1 MNKSMPSGI
10 ASSAQSLNSIA
21 TPSDTADEL
30 NTRSEPSIA
39 DEALSNESSV
49 EHKIVTDAGHSVV
62 LKVFRSQLKPV
73 KGICVIAAATGVAQ
87 HLYQDFAVWL
97 TGLGFHVVTFD
108 YDGIG
113 SSIDRHVKH
122 CNSDLLGWANNDCP
136 AVLNFVDTHFRGL
149 ECIWIGHS
157 VGGHML
163 GMMPNTGP
171 VSRAITVATGTGTW
185 WYNSPPTKRVA
196 WFLWYFLV
204 PLTVPTLGYFPG
216 DKLNIMCNL
225 PKGVMM
231 QWRRWCLKEGYA
243 VEKEGQ
249 WLKDRFANV
258 NLPISAIAF
267 SDDEMMSLKNIDMLH
282 GQFSGANI
290 TRQTVAPKDVGH
302 KRIGHIGWHKGRY
315 QNMWEKVFTPLLL
328 S

>member
-1 MNKSMPSGI
+1 MNKSTPSGI
-10 ASSAQSLNSIA
+10 TSSAQSSKSLATSSDIA
-21 TPSDTADEL
+21 AEL
-30 NTRSEPSIA
+30 NTRNEPFIA
-39 DEALSNESSV
+39 DETSSRGLSV
-49 EHKIVTDAGHSVV
+49 EHKIVTGAGHSVV
-62 LKVFRSQLKPV
+62 LKVFMSQLKPV

-97 TGLGFHVVTFD
+97 TSLGFHVVTFD

-113 SSIDRHVKH
+113 LSVDRHVKH
-122 CNSDLLGWANNDCP
+122 CKSDILSWANNDCP
-136 AVLNFVDTHFRGL
+136 AVLGYVTKQFGEL

-157 VGGHML
+157 VGGHIL

-171 VSRAITVATGTGTW
+171 ISRAITVATGTGTW
-185 WYNSPPTKRVA
+185 WYNSPQTKRVA
-196 WFLWYFLV
+196 WILWYFLV

-243 VEKEGQ
+243 VEKEGL
-249 WLKDRFANV
+249 WLKERFANV
-258 NLPISAIAF
+258 NMPITSIAF

-315 QNMWEKVFTPLLL
+315 QNMWEQVFAPLLA
-328 S
+328 